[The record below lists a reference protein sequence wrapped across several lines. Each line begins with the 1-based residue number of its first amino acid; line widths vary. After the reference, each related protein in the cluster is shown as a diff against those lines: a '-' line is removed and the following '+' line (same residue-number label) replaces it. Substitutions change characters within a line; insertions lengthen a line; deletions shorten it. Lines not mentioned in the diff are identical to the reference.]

1 MANTPL
7 AAPRTLLLAERR
19 KAEDR
24 YRRKLKR
31 IFKGIEERLAGLTD
45 PSEITA
51 TLIAIANSPKFD
63 RLCTEAT
70 RQAVTLLAVGQKATW
85 RAAAAASSKG
95 RSIYK
100 ALKAETTNG
109 IVGQTV
115 NNIVLENSSLI
126 KSVPRD
132 IARDLSQLARERYA
146 QGIRPEQIAKE
157 MQAKAAHLTQTEVRR
172 IARTEA
178 GKASTA
184 IIQARAQSLGEEFY
198 VWETSGDGRVRKS
211 HEIMDG
217 VICRW
222 SDPPSPEAL
231 AGEKRTYG
239 NYHPHGIFNCRCL
252 ALPIVALDDIIFPAK
267 IHVSGS
273 IKTVQNLAQ
282 FKAAYGLAA

>member
-1 MANTPL
+1 MANTSL

-24 YRRKLKR
+24 YRRRLNR
-31 IFKGIEERLAGLTD
+31 IFKEIEERLAGLTD

-51 TLIAIANSPKFD
+51 TLIAITNSPQFD
-63 RLCTEAT
+63 RLCKEAT

-85 RAAAAASSKG
+85 RAASAASSKG
-95 RSIYK
+95 RIIYK
-100 ALKAETTNG
+100 ALKAETSNG
-109 IVGQTV
+109 VIGQTI
-115 NNIVLENSSLI
+115 NNIVLENANLI

-132 IARDLSQLARERYA
+132 IARDFTQLARDRYV

-157 MQAKAAHLTQTEVRR
+157 MQAKAAHLTKVEAKR

-178 GKASTA
+178 SKASTA
-184 IIQARAQSLGEEFY
+184 LIQARAEAYDRPFY
-198 VWETSGDGRVRKS
+198 IWDSVSDERVRDS
-211 HEIMDG
+211 HRKMDG

-222 SDPPSPEAL
+222 DDPPNPEVL
-231 AGEKRTYG
+231 AHEKRDYG
-239 NYHPHGIFNCRCL
+239 PYHPGDIFNCRCHPHVII
-252 ALPIVALDDIIFPAK
+252 ALEDIKFPAK